1 MLLTLSV
8 VAGCGEV
15 AAVESA
21 VLVIGVL
28 RRGLVVKKA
37 VQSLRS
43 KSSTTARNA
52 PEGSF
57 QIYSLL
63 RQHIGPARFSL
74 HPADMRAEILV
85 LTLKNTLIYN

>member
-28 RRGLVVKKA
+28 RRGVGRKDGGA
-37 VQSLRS
+37 VPTLE
-43 KSSTTARNA
+43 KLYNST
-52 PEGSF
+52 
-57 QIYSLL
+57 
-63 RQHIGPARFSL
+63 
-74 HPADMRAEILV
+74 
-85 LTLKNTLIYN
+85 